1 MSQLSGKILLAAGV
15 VTSPAWW
22 SALVEQAMPLEVTV
36 TRFLIAVA
44 IAWVAFSVAEE
55 FLWPTPTSR
64 LPVEARQPVPL
75 EGPEPD

>member
-1 MSQLSGKILLAAGV
+1 MTQLSGKILLAAAV

-22 SALVEQAMPLEVTV
+22 STLVEQAMPLEVTI

-44 IAWVAFSVAEE
+44 IAWFAFSLAEE
-55 FLWPTPTSR
+55 FLWPSAAPR
-64 LPVEARQPVPL
+64 VPVEARQQVPG

>member
-22 SALVEQAMPLEVTV
+22 STLVEQAMPLEVTV

-44 IAWVAFSVAEE
+44 IAWVAFSLAEE
-55 FLWPTPTSR
+55 FLWPSPAPR
-64 LPVEARQPVPL
+64 VPVEARHQVPD